1 MCVLECLS
9 RLKISTRVKDIFLFK
24 SCSFVNAC
32 VNLLFISVQQGK
44 HVIDKRDISL
54 PYQWFCISLLHRGL
68 FVLWGSWGE
77 RKRESAGRDGKGK
90 ERREASSYRPPRAFY
105 FFDYCHIFIR
115 IPSGSVCGG
124 ERFCIVLI
132 NNCCLNLSH
141 ENIGKRDCCL
151 SPIAVPWVWRKSFPL
166 N

>member
-1 MCVLECLS
+1 MHVLISSLS
-9 RLKISTRVKDIFLFK
+9 VSNRENTSLIKGIYLFHTNG
-24 SCSFVNAC
+24 FV
-32 VNLLFISVQQGK
+32 
-44 HVIDKRDISL
+44 SL
-54 PYQWFCISLLHRGL
+54 SLIHRGL
-68 FVLWGSWGE
+68 FVLWGSGGE
-77 RKRESAGRDGKGK
+77 RKKESAGHDGKGK

-151 SPIAVPWVWRKSFPL
+151 SPIAVPWVWRKSLPL

>member
-1 MCVLECLS
+1 MHVLISSLS
-9 RLKISTRVKDIFLFK
+9 VSNRENTSLIKGIYLFHTNGFV
-24 SCSFVNAC
+24 SLSFTEASLC
-32 VNLLFISVQQGK
+32 CGEAGEKEKERARGTMGRGK
-44 HVIDKRDISL
+44 
-54 PYQWFCISLLHRGL
+54 
-68 FVLWGSWGE
+68 
-77 RKRESAGRDGKGK
+77 
-90 ERREASSYRPPRAFY
+90 RREASSYRPPRAFY

-132 NNCCLNLSH
+132 NNCCLSLSH

-166 N
+166 NWKEFSCT